1 MVLAMVP
8 DESLLAVSA
17 IEIDEEGNFIDERPV
32 SGNNRNNEPCDPL
45 GFRDAGSDTKKS
57 ADLY

>member
-1 MVLAMVP
+1 MVLVLTQNLRRL
-8 DESLLAVSA
+8 SVRA

>member
-1 MVLAMVP
+1 MR
-8 DESLLAVSA
+8 A

-57 ADLY
+57 ADLYEGTGSYPLPPQG